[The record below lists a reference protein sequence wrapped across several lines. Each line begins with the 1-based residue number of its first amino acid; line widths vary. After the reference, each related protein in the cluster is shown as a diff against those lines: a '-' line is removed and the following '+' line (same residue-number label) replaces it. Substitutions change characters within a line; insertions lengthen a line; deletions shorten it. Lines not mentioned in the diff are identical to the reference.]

1 MAKHLRAE
9 DLLKPVKPRP
19 FPKRPRPKD
28 FSPSVEDRFVSV
40 QIEIPYRVF
49 ERFRGKSGK
58 GWKTRMAACLE
69 RAADH

>member
-9 DLLKPVKPRP
+9 DLLKPVKP
-19 FPKRPRPKD
+19 KA
-28 FSPSVEDRFVSV
+28 FSKATAAEGLFEDRFVSV

-49 ERFRGKSGK
+49 ERFRGKNGK
-58 GWKTRMAACLE
+58 GWKARMAACLE